1 MPTQMGP
8 RRTRFPTALGI
19 ALIGVGAAWW
29 SFAVTAMQ
37 VLKPA
42 YPSIGLLGLVST
54 EGQAAAAANLAT
66 PEATTADRLKGRNMA
81 LAVLRRE
88 PGNVVAARTLGVIA
102 GAEGRESDF
111 IRWLAYGES
120 LSRRDSATEF
130 ALIEERVA
138 AGDVS
143 GALLHYNR
151 AMQVSVDAR
160 DTLLPILIPATG
172 DMSVAKGLAS
182 FLRRRPLWWP
192 HFVQALNGGG
202 TNPATM
208 RLMLKA
214 LHLRLQ
220 EPSEAAALGD
230 GLQRMI
236 ALGDHDGAFAFYR
249 TFRKAPPSLLRDGDF
264 NRTDSFG
271 PFEWSLN
278 SEGGGSST
286 LQERTDGSGLA
297 LFVSAGDTDTDVA
310 WQTLLLPSR
319 NYQLA
324 GRLVAEAASSPPMTV
339 RIQCAATGIELARL
353 TSVPS
358 DTEGT
363 PLKTQFHVPENCRL
377 SKILISVAAA
387 AEGQAAGWVDAIA
400 LTRL

>member
-1 MPTQMGP
+1 MPTQMGS
-8 RRTRFPTALGI
+8 RQTHFPAALGI

-29 SFAVTAMQ
+29 SFAVTARQ
-37 VLKPA
+37 VLEPA
-42 YPSIGLLGLVST
+42 YPSIGLLGFVST
-54 EGQAAAAANLAT
+54 EARAAAAASLAT
-66 PEATTADRLKGRNMA
+66 PNASTADRLKARDIA

-88 PGNVVAARTLGVIA
+88 PGNVVAARTLGLIA
-102 GAEGRESDF
+102 GSEGRDSAF
-111 IRWLAYGES
+111 RRWLAYGES
-120 LSRRDSATEF
+120 LSRRDSATQF

-151 AMQVSVDAR
+151 AMQVRVDAR
-160 DTLLPILIPATG
+160 DTLLSVLIPAAG
-172 DMSVAKGLAS
+172 DMSVAKGLIS
-182 FLRRRPLWWP
+182 FLRSRPLWWP

-208 RLMLKA
+208 RLMLGA

-249 TFRKAPPSLLRDGDF
+249 SFRKAPPSLLRDGDF

-271 PFEWSLN
+271 PFEWSLK
-278 SEGGGSST
+278 SGEGGSST
-286 LQERTDGSGLA
+286 LQERTDGRGLA
-297 LFVSAGDTDTDVA
+297 LFVSAGDSDTDVA
-310 WQTLLLPSR
+310 WQIVLLPPG
-319 NYQLA
+319 NYRLA
-324 GRLVAEAASSPPMTV
+324 GRLVTEAASSPPMTV
-339 RIQCAATGIELARL
+339 RIQCAATGMELTHL
-353 TSVPS
+353 TSIPS
-358 DTEGT
+358 DTVDP
-363 PLKTQFHVPENCRL
+363 PLQTQFHVPENCRL

-387 AEGQAAGWVDAIA
+387 TEGQAAGWVDDIA